1 MKKKKKAH
9 FSCKWRLS
17 RNSAPAV
24 NSASSF
30 DFKQTTLETLKPKAN
45 NLRLCGISPPHWC
58 PKVMSHRRIPDPGM
72 NYLHWNLKKKKE
84 KRKIW
89 KGHRTPSLGFCCNWA
104 MSGSQWQSARW
115 VGAGSTS
122 SCSHSQVCWLDAGS
136 WRRHRCSSQIPCE
149 PGAGPEL
156 ARGFL
161 AGGMDMA
168 HI

>member
-1 MKKKKKAH
+1 MCHLCLFTGKSVFLTSPKHSFWNSFMAIPSFLCGSPDVRQQLPESLIYLVLPLITSLLNEKKKKAH

-72 NYLHWNLKKKKE
+72 NYLHWNLKEKKE

-89 KGHRTPSLGFCCNWA
+89 KGHRTPSLGFCCN
-104 MSGSQWQSARW
+104 
-115 VGAGSTS
+115 
-122 SCSHSQVCWLDAGS
+122 
-136 WRRHRCSSQIPCE
+136 
-149 PGAGPEL
+149 
-156 ARGFL
+156 
-161 AGGMDMA
+161 
-168 HI
+168 